1 MNETFLEEEMSYTA
15 EEKEM
20 WLEDWKQSG
29 KGAWTYA
36 KENGLVPQTFCGW
49 IKKESRKRNSFI
61 EIHTKAIVPTSVI
74 IIEKEDIKIHLPLG
88 MSREVLRTVIEELG
102 LVQ

>member
-1 MNETFLEEEMSYTA
+1 LEEEMSYTT

-36 KENGLVPQTFCGW
+36 KENGLVPQTFVGW
-49 IKKESRKRNSFI
+49 TKRGIKGKQSFI
-61 EIHTKAIVPTSVI
+61 EIPKQALQRPRHIQEI
-74 IIEKEDIKIHLPLG
+74 LIEKGDMRIYIPL
-88 MSREVLRTVIEELG
+88 EPVLKELHTVISRLG
-102 LVQ
+102 QVL